1 MDNTTVCSE
10 LRSPL
15 ARVEDDSVVELI
27 LALEAARNEFAAVE
41 QVFNSKLQDIAE
53 EVHGRVAQGGSA
65 VADWLAS
72 SAFSICMC
80 AFR

>member
-1 MDNTTVCSE
+1 MDNTTVRSE

-15 ARVEDDSVVELI
+15 ARVEEDLVVELI

-41 QVFNSKLQDIAE
+41 QVFNGKLQDIAE

-65 VADWLAS
+65 VAD
-72 SAFSICMC
+72 
-80 AFR
+80 

>member
-65 VADWLAS
+65 VAD
-72 SAFSICMC
+72 
-80 AFR
+80 

>member
-15 ARVEDDSVVELI
+15 ARVEEDLVVELI

-65 VADWLAS
+65 VAD
-72 SAFSICMC
+72 
-80 AFR
+80 

>member
-1 MDNTTVCSE
+1 MDNTTVRSE

-15 ARVEDDSVVELI
+15 ARVEEDLVVELI

-65 VADWLAS
+65 VAD
-72 SAFSICMC
+72 
-80 AFR
+80 

>member
-1 MDNTTVCSE
+1 MDNSTVRSE

-15 ARVEDDSVVELI
+15 ARVEEDLVVELI

-41 QVFNSKLQDIAE
+41 QVFNGKLQDIAE

-65 VADWLAS
+65 VAD
-72 SAFSICMC
+72 
-80 AFR
+80 